1 MAIESISTYY
11 ENLRAVL
18 GDAGSNGVYQW
29 KDAQLAAAVR
39 TTVQTNL
46 GPAGVAVKSDDPASL
61 DPAPAT
67 PDARGYLVYQT
78 ALSLVGGRQN
88 VSFQTRPMKVMH
100 RPEERKMSIDHFL
113 RMIRKIE
120 EEGDPHGTGVA
131 ALFGVWTDWENHV
144 CRLTEP
150 TRTA

>member
-1 MAIESISTYY
+1 MAIELISAYY

-18 GDAGSNGVYQW
+18 GDAGSNGIYQW
-29 KDAQLAAAVR
+29 KDEQLAAALR
-39 TTVQTNL
+39 TTIQTNL
-46 GPAGVAVKSDDPASL
+46 GPAGVAVKADDITRL

-78 ALSLVGGRQN
+78 ALSMVGGRQN
-88 VSFQTRPMKVMH
+88 VSFQTRPMKVLH

-120 EEGDPHGTGVA
+120 EEGDPHGTGSA
-131 ALFGVWTDWENHV
+131 ALFGIWTDWENHV